1 MIFSVDFQKTTCFNN
16 TNQQSRPHTQQPRP
30 TTQTYSAPFQE
41 TAFVPIPTASSEQ
54 SRPVNRD
61 CDCSDNEIDEISERR
76 QRIFDGNPGTSG
88 CSISHAN
95 TKVSTSASSDT
106 SSFEEVEPKLLDD
119 NWEVIEK
126 TASNGIK
133 TLNEPTTS
141 ESGQTTSTAVN
152 PEVRKLTRRRS
163 DSSLLSL
170 RKSSSIFLDTSALD
184 PTQRYDRE
192 VKKLKVSCNK
202 CGKAKSRIKS
212 EVLKLSEQL
221 MSSNKSEAEVNAK
234 IKEFLDYLESKSQRS
249 EVTETEASES
259 IDENL
264 EALPRE
270 PIPSSISHEEIEENI
285 FDENEGI
292 NVYPSSSFDYQ
303 QPGSSGSRR
312 FISLD
317 DIHSE

>member
-1 MIFSVDFQKTTCFNN
+1 MN
-16 TNQQSRPHTQQPRP
+16 H
-30 TTQTYSAPFQE
+30 
-41 TAFVPIPTASSEQ
+41 
-54 SRPVNRD
+54 D
-61 CDCSDNEIDEISERR
+61 CDCSDDEIDEISEKR
-76 QRIFDGNPGTSG
+76 QRIFNGNPGTSG
-88 CSISHAN
+88 CSINHAN
-95 TKVSTSASSDT
+95 AKVAASASSDT

-133 TLNEPTTS
+133 TSNEPTTS
-141 ESGQTTSTAVN
+141 ESGCNQSTSTAVN
-152 PEVRKLTRRRS
+152 PEVQKLTRRRS
-163 DSSLLSL
+163 DSSLLGL
-170 RKSSSIFLDTSALD
+170 RKSYSILVDMSALD

-270 PIPSSISHEEIEENI
+270 PVSPSISHEEIEENI

-292 NVYPSSSFDYQ
+292 NVYPSSSFDYH
-303 QPGSSGSRR
+303 QPESSPSRR